1 MDTTLT
7 ARPLTNGRY
16 VIGLATQADEAG
28 LRRLLRETPM
38 PGPIQ
43 ITLEREPDFFAATQ
57 QEGGRYYTAAIRDRQ
72 TGQLVAMGSRSVR
85 KLFVNGHPRRIG
97 YLSQL
102 RIAPEHRRHSRQFL
116 RMGFDLLRQT
126 HAEDEM
132 PFDITTIVA
141 DNEVARR
148 LLEAGLPGLPRYTP
162 VERILTM
169 LLPVRGPA
177 SRAPSLPGTT
187 GGAPILQFAPVE
199 IPCSGV
205 WDQRMFKQIVVRGYS
220 PWLRRCRWLWRLPAV
235 GTVLPVAYWSCP
247 SLTNDD
253 LDAARAAAREKG
265 CRWLAFGL
273 SERHSLVDVVRRRYR
288 PRVYKSI
295 LYVVHEPD
303 TTVEL
308 DGRIAHVEV
317 ALL

>member
-1 MDTTLT
+1 MDTTL
-7 ARPLTNGRY
+7 APRPLTSTRY
-16 VIGLATQADEAG
+16 VIGFATQADDAG

-43 ITLEREPDFFAATQ
+43 ISLEREPDFFAAAQ
-57 QEGGRYYTAAIRDRQ
+57 QEGGRYYTAIIRDRQ
-72 TGQLVAMGSRSVR
+72 TGQPVAMGSRSVHE
-85 KLFVNGHPRRIG
+85 LFVNGQPRLIG

-102 RIAPEHRRHSRQFL
+102 RIATEHRRHGRQFL

-132 PFDITTIVA
+132 SFDITTIVTGH
-141 DNEVARR
+141 EVARR

-177 SRAPSLPGTT
+177 SREPALPVTT
-187 GGAPILQFAPVE
+187 GVTPVPQFAPAE
-199 IPCSGV
+199 LPHNGV
-205 WDQRMFKQIVVRGYS
+205 WDQRMFKQIVVRGYN
-220 PWLRRCRWLWRLPAV
+220 PWLRWCRWLWRLPPV
-235 GTVLPVAYWSCP
+235 GTVLPVAYWTYP
-247 SLTNDD
+247 SLTSDD
-253 LDAARAAAREKG
+253 LDTARAAAREKG

-273 SERHSLVDVVRRRYR
+273 SERHSLVNIVRRRYR
-288 PRVYKSI
+288 PRVYESI
-295 LYVVHEPD
+295 LYVVHDPD